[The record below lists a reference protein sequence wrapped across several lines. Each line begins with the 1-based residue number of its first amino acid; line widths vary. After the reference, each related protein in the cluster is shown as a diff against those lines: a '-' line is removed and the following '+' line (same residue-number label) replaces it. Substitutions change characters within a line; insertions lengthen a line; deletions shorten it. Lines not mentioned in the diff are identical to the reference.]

1 MALPHSCR
9 TFAMLASCSAKTER
23 TLQAFRRPVII
34 VARTLVPPQPAWS
47 QKQAGRLGGSRPA
60 QCRRYCARSGTDLYV
75 AHLVTVTLDPHPAG
89 CPMAAWC
96 QLGIRR
102 RRRIGCRWRIGC
114 RGRIH
119 GRWRCIVGVRWRRI
133 VCGRWWIIAG
143 RGRRIVTRR
152 RRAVGNGAADN
163 GSGKDAAKNSGADQT
178 TETPGLCRSWSDH
191 RRKADARGRCG
202 RDERFAQFVLLMDRS
217 GADPDM
223 DKRKSP

>member
-1 MALPHSCR
+1 MFGEDGAHAGSFPPACHHCCTDLR
-9 TFAMLASCSAKTER
+9 AAA
-23 TLQAFRRPVII
+23 AG
-34 VARTLVPPQPAWS
+34 LVT
-47 QKQAGRLGGSRPA
+47 KQAGRLGGSRPA

-75 AHLVTVTLDPHPAG
+75 AHLVTVTLDPHPAV

-114 RGRIH
+114 RGRIR

-133 VCGRWWIIAG
+133 VGGRRRRIVRAGWWIIAG
-143 RGRRIVTRR
+143 RRRWIVTRR

-178 TETPGLCRSWSDH
+178 TETPGLCRGGSDH

-223 DKRKSP
+223 NKRKSP